1 MPTDRALSKAINLV
15 DVFKEDTE
23 NWQRPWI
30 AAGWPKWS
38 LQTDAQNAEDRKKTG
53 KAKISPRKARI
64 IDLRAKGEKSL
75 DSMLKS
81 YGFTRKEIQKLNGE
95 SYKID
100 AIINFQDEV
109 VKK

>member
-1 MPTDRALSKAINLV
+1 MASCELCGN
-15 DVFKEDTE
+15 E
-23 NWQRPWI
+23 
-30 AAGWPKWS
+30 
-38 LQTDAQNAEDRKKTG
+38 
-53 KAKISPRKARI
+53 KISTKKARI
-64 IDLRAKGEKSL
+64 IDLRAKGIDAL

-81 YGFTRKEIQKLNGE
+81 YGFTTLQIQELNGE

>member
-1 MPTDRALSKAINLV
+1 MFLKKTLKIGKDPG
-15 DVFKEDTE
+15 
-23 NWQRPWI
+23 QQ
-30 AAGWPKWS
+30 GWPKWS

-53 KAKISPRKARI
+53 KAKISTKKARI
-64 IDLRAKGEKSL
+64 IDLRAKGIDAL

-81 YGFTRKEIQKLNGE
+81 YGFTTLQIQELNGE